1 MSENAPH
8 LLYVAWGYPPARGSG
23 VYRAVATPNAFAA
36 RGWRVTVVTADRE
49 SFAKYTGADTSLEHL
64 IDPRVR
70 VIRVPFRRPYLEDE
84 VGQWS
89 LLRSY
94 FGYLWLSVQVI
105 REQLAF
111 PEPRYG
117 FWLPALRRA
126 VRAIHADEPVD
137 LVMGTANPFVDL
149 AGAATLKGD
158 GVPYILDHRD
168 AWQLNTFTG
177 DRVTRPG
184 GRIDRIERR
193 LFRDA
198 AEVWFVNKPI
208 LRWHAD
214 LYPESADKMREVPNG
229 ADGEFGPRPARG
241 DGPIR
246 FTYVGTITSQ
256 VPVVQLAEGWA
267 LADARGE
274 LDDAEGHLYGYV
286 GFFNREDSPEQ
297 RALARAVEI
306 SRLEYLGP
314 APKAE
319 LPTIYRDSDVLLLAM
334 GGAEYIT
341 SGKTYEYLA
350 TGLPI
355 VSVHDP
361 RSAAS
366 EVLADY
372 PLWFPAKSLAAADVA
387 DALAAAAREV
397 RNPDPE
403 RWRQAAAGAH
413 EFQRTVILAP
423 HIDRLREEVGGR

>member
-1 MSENAPH
+1 MSKKQPH

-49 SFAKYTGADTSLEHL
+49 SFAKYTGDDTSLEYL

-70 VIRVPFRRPYLEDE
+70 VVRVPFRRPYLEDD

-94 FGYLWLSVQVI
+94 FGYPWLSLQVI

-111 PEPRYG
+111 PEARYG

-126 VRAIHADEPVD
+126 VRKIHAKEPVD

-149 AGAATLKGD
+149 AGAATLKRQ

-177 DRVTRPG
+177 ERVTRPG
-184 GRIDRIERR
+184 GRVDRIERR

-198 AEVWFVNKPI
+198 AEVWFVNRPI
-208 LRWHAD
+208 LRWHAE
-214 LYPESADKMREVPNG
+214 LYPESAAKLREVPNG
-229 ADGEFGPRPARG
+229 ADSMFEPRPERG
-241 DGPIR
+241 DRPIR

-256 VPVVQLAEGWA
+256 VPVEELGEGWA
-267 LADARGE
+267 LADARGD
-274 LDDAEGHLYGYV
+274 LSDAEGHLYGYV

-297 RALARAVEI
+297 RALTRALEI

-314 APKAE
+314 APKAA

-372 PLWFPAKSLAAADVA
+372 PLWFPARSLAPADVA

-403 RWRQAAAGAH
+403 RWRLAAEGAH

-423 HIDRLREEVGGR
+423 HIDRLREQVTSR

>member
-1 MSENAPH
+1 MRDNQPH
-8 LLYVAWGYPPARGSG
+8 LLYVAWGFPPARGSG
-23 VYRAVATPNAFAA
+23 VYRAVATPNEFAA

-49 SFAKYTGADTSLEHL
+49 SFAKYTGSDPSLEGL

-70 VIRVPFRRPYLEDE
+70 VVRVPFLRPYLEDD
-84 VGQWS
+84 VGGWS

-94 FGYLWLSVQVI
+94 FGYPWLAAQVI

-117 FWLPALRRA
+117 FWLPQLRRA
-126 VRAIHADEPVD
+126 VRRIHAQEPVD
-137 LVMGTANPFVDL
+137 LAIGTANPFVDL
-149 AGAATLKGD
+149 AGAATLRRD

-177 DRVTRPG
+177 ARVTRAG
-184 GRIDRIERR
+184 GRIDRVERR
-193 LFRDA
+193 LFRGA
-198 AEVWFVNKPI
+198 HEIWFVNNPI
-208 LRWHAD
+208 LRWHAA
-214 LYPESADKMREVPNG
+214 LYPETARKMREVPNG
-229 ADGEFGPRPARG
+229 ADTRFDPRPDRTG
-241 DGPIR
+241 KPVR

-256 VPVVQLAEGWA
+256 VPITELGRGWA
-267 LADARGE
+267 LADERGDLE
-274 LDDAEGHLYGYV
+274 NTEGHLYGYV

-297 RALARAVEI
+297 QALDAAVATT
-306 SRLEYLGP
+306 RLEYLGP

-319 LPTIYRDSDVLLLAM
+319 LGAIYRDSDVLLLAM

-372 PLWFPAKSLAAADVA
+372 PLWFPAKSLEPGDIA
-387 DALAAAAREV
+387 DALAAAADQV
-397 RNPDPE
+397 RNPDAQ

-413 EFQRTVILAP
+413 RFQRTEILGP
-423 HIDRLREEVGGR
+423 HIDRLRQEVTQ

>member
-1 MSENAPH
+1 MTENKPH

-23 VYRAVATPNAFAA
+23 VYRAVATPNEFAA

-49 SFAKYTGADTSLEHL
+49 SFAKYTGADTSLENL

-70 VIRVPFRRPYLEDE
+70 VIRVPFRRPYLEDD

-89 LLRSY
+89 LLRTY
-94 FGYLWLSVQVI
+94 FGYPWLALQVI

-126 VRAIHADEPVD
+126 VRAIHAAEPVD
-137 LVMGTANPFVDL
+137 LVMGTANPFVDM
-149 AGAATLKGD
+149 AGAASLHSR

-177 DRVTRPG
+177 ARVTRAG
-184 GRIDRIERR
+184 GRVDRIERR
-193 LFRDA
+193 LFREA
-198 AEVWFVNKPI
+198 AEVWFVNQPI
-208 LRWHAD
+208 LRWHAG
-214 LYPESADKMREVPNG
+214 LYPESAEKMREVPNG
-229 ADGEFGPRPARG
+229 ADGEFEPRTPRG
-241 DGPIR
+241 DRPIR

-256 VPVVQLAEGWA
+256 VPVAQLGEGWA
-267 LADARGE
+267 LADSRGD

-297 RALARAVEI
+297 RALTRAVEI

-314 APKAE
+314 APKAD
-319 LPTIYRDSDVLLLAM
+319 LPAIYRDSDVLLLAM

-372 PLWFPAKSLAAADVA
+372 PLWFPAASLAPADIA

-397 RNPDPE
+397 RDPDPE
-403 RWRQAAAGAH
+403 RWRKAAAGAH
-413 EFQRTVILAP
+413 AYQRTVLLAP
-423 HIDRLREEVGGR
+423 HIDRLREQVRST